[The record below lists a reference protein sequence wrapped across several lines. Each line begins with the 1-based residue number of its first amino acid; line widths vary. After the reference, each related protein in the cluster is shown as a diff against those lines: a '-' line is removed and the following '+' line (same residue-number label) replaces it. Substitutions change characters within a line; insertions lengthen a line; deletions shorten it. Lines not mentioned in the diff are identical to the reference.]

1 MKKLD
6 GVHKTGMDTV
16 YQPALQR
23 RVLNRVMRLWIRLGL
38 PPGKYHMLTVKG
50 RRSGRLHSTPVSVMV
65 IEGQR
70 WLVAPYEPKDWVKN
84 ARVAGQVTL
93 QRGGRKK
100 VVAVQEELDPTLCA
114 PVLKVYLDNE
124 PINRRFFDAKPGSP
138 LEEFADE
145 AHRHP
150 VFRVLETGANPPT

>member
-1 MKKLD
+1 
-6 GVHKTGMDTV
+6 
-16 YQPALQR
+16 
-23 RVLNRVMRLWIRLGL
+23 
-38 PPGKYHMLTVKG
+38 MLTVKG
-50 RRSGRLHSTPVSVMV
+50 RRSGRLHSTPVSVMA

-84 ARVAGQVTL
+84 ARVSGQVTL
-93 QRGGRKK
+93 QRGPRTE
-100 VVAVQEELDPTLCA
+100 VVAVQEECDPALCA
-114 PVLKVYLDNE
+114 PVLKVYLGKE

-150 VFRVLETGANPPT
+150 VFRVLETGGNRPT

>member
-1 MKKLD
+1 MD
-6 GVHKTGMDTV
+6 RVHKTGMDTV
-16 YQPALQR
+16 YQPALHR

-38 PPGKYHMLTVKG
+38 PPGRYHVLTVKG
-50 RRSGRLHSTPVSVMV
+50 RRSGRFHSTPVSVMA

-93 QRGGRKK
+93 QRGGRTE
-100 VVAVQEELDPTLCA
+100 VVAIQEERDPTLCS

-145 AHRHP
+145 AQRHP
-150 VFRVLETGANPPT
+150 VFRVLEAGANPPP